1 VLLRAASVHERQE
14 TKTPATS
21 SILPAAG
28 RDFGIRGYGAILVAI
43 MLVLVIVLAMLL
55 WAAFGGIR
63 TGLKAEKG
71 ITPFFGGAASARQEL
86 NKVVACSMPMEKR
99 SSSEKAPDKRLLF
112 GSVHWYP
119 ETKKR
124 VTKFLRSKM
133 PQTTSEASIRL
144 VCSGASDFEILQGLR
159 ELLPHAAVQMGAKP
173 ASSAP
178 ASTVVRG
185 REKSRLEDIE
195 AEIAMFGARVTPDFG
210 YLDVGSSEGKITG
223 ALASALA
230 LAKTQ
235 AFACDLIE
243 PATKDDRFTFVRN
256 TASKLPFDDAAFD
269 VITMFMSAHH
279 FSDVAAMFGEC
290 KRVARPGALV
300 LIREHD
306 CGSPAAGAFYDIV
319 HALYACVLGSEATP
333 KEFLAQY
340 ASGTYACYRPRAEW
354 IKLFAAHGFGL
365 SDKIPPHA
373 SRFGVDSFDSF
384 YALFEKKGK

>member
-1 VLLRAASVHERQE
+1 MRRCAGMQ
-14 TKTPATS
+14 P
-21 SILPAAG
+21 AG
-28 RDFGIRGYGAILVAI
+28 RCYQFGAILAAI
-43 MLVLVIVLAMLL
+43 TLVVLVVVLAMLL
-55 WAAFGGIR
+55 RAAFSGIR
-63 TGLKAEKG
+63 PGLKAEIG
-71 ITPFFGGAASARQEL
+71 STAFFGGAADARQEL
-86 NKVVACSMPMEKR
+86 NKDVAGSISMETR
-99 SSSEKAPDKRLLF
+99 SLLEKAPEPRLLF
-112 GSVHWYP
+112 GGIRRYP

-133 PQTTSEASIRL
+133 PQATSESSIRL
-144 VCSGASDFEILQGLR
+144 VSSGASDFEILRGLR
-159 ELLPHAAVQMGAKP
+159 ELLLHAAAQVRAKP
-173 ASSAP
+173 AT
-178 ASTVVRG
+178 STPVVRG

-195 AEIAMFGARVTPDFG
+195 AEIAMFGARVTPNFG

-279 FSDVAAMFGEC
+279 FSNVEAMLDEC

-333 KEFLAQY
+333 EDFLAQY
-340 ASGTYACYRPRAEW
+340 ASGTYACYRPRTEW
-354 IKLFAAHGFGL
+354 IKLFAAHGFAL

-384 YALFEKKGK
+384 YALFEKVGK